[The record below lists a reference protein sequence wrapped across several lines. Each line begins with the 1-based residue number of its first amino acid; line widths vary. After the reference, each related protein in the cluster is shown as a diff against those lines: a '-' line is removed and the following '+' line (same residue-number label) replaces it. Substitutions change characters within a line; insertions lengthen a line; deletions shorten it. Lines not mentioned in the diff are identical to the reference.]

1 MSDDTTAGSVEQN
14 GGAGEHQS
22 IMSRILEYQRQLRE
36 GDPPPPPVE
45 TLPERP
51 MMEFAAAEAL
61 SAETADLVDLTEAEA
76 ALVAEAALAGEAAIA
91 AEAAPSSEA
100 TDETPSADDP
110 DGADGTEEKVAPVV
124 RLVEPPAPAHPATSG
139 VWAVPD
145 PPVHDAADEAN
156 ERLAELDS
164 TLRDVSRTI
173 GELRQRF
180 QDMAVAS
187 DERLAE
193 LEQIVERARRSTRP

>member
-1 MSDDTTAGSVEQN
+1 MSDETTTGSVEQ
-14 GGAGEHQS
+14 GEGAGKHQT

-45 TLPERP
+45 TLPDRP
-51 MMEFAAAEAL
+51 LVEFAAAEAL

-76 ALVAEAALAGEAAIA
+76 AMAAEAAIA
-91 AEAAPSSEA
+91 AEAAAAAPEVDVEA
-100 TDETPSADDP
+100 PAAQEADVPDDE
-110 DGADGTEEKVAPVV
+110 GKVAPVV
-124 RLVEPPAPAHPATSG
+124 RLIEPKASAHPASG
-139 VWAVPD
+139 VWAIPD
-145 PPVHDAADEAN
+145 PPERDERNEAA
-156 ERLAELDS
+156 ERLAELEN
-164 TLRDVSRTI
+164 TLRDVSKTI

-193 LEQIVERARRSTRP
+193 LEQIIERARRSTRS

>member
-1 MSDDTTAGSVEQN
+1 MSDDTTGSVGRRE
-14 GGAGEHQS
+14 GSGEHQN

-45 TLPERP
+45 TLPDRP
-51 MMEFAAAEAL
+51 AMDFAAAEAL

-76 ALVAEAALAGEAAIA
+76 TLA
-91 AEAAPSSEA
+91 AEPGPAPAVEGEGPVPETSDQGAPSEERA
-100 TDETPSADDP
+100 
-110 DGADGTEEKVAPVV
+110 EEKVAPVV
-124 RLVEPPAPAHPATSG
+124 RLVEPPAPAEPRPVPENG

-145 PPVHDAADEAN
+145 PPAQDERN
-156 ERLAELDS
+156 VELERIAELEEA
-164 TLRDVSRTI
+164 LRRVSQTI
-173 GELRQRF
+173 TELRRRF

-193 LEQIVERARRSTRP
+193 LEEIVERARRSTRV

>member
-1 MSDDTTAGSVEQN
+1 MSDDTTATGEQEE
-14 GGAGEHQS
+14 ALEHQS
-22 IMSRILEYQRQLRE
+22 IVDRILEHQRQLRE

-45 TLPERP
+45 TLPDRP
-51 MMEFAAAEAL
+51 LMEFVAAETL

-76 ALVAEAALAGEAAIA
+76 ALATETGPPPEAEDPTSPEGPVEAQ
-91 AEAAPSSEA
+91 
-100 TDETPSADDP
+100 
-110 DGADGTEEKVAPVV
+110 EEVAPVV
-124 RLVEPPAPAHPATSG
+124 RLEPPAAREATENG

-145 PPVHDAADEAN
+145 PPARDERDDTA
-156 ERLAELDS
+156 ERLAELEDV
-164 TLRDVSRTI
+164 LRTVSETI

-193 LEQIVERARRSTRP
+193 LERIVERARRSTRV

>member
-1 MSDDTTAGSVEQN
+1 MADDTTTGSVEQS

-45 TLPERP
+45 TLPDRP
-51 MMEFAAAEAL
+51 MVEFAAAEAL

-76 ALVAEAALAGEAAIA
+76 ALAAEAAIA
-91 AEAAPSSEA
+91 AGTVPAPDA
-100 TDETPSADDP
+100 TDDATSAGDP
-110 DGADGTEEKVAPVV
+110 DGAEVSEEKVAPVV
-124 RLVEPPAPAHPATSG
+124 RLVEPPAPTHPATSG
-139 VWAVPD
+139 VWAVPE
-145 PPVHDAADEAN
+145 PPAQDERDEAT
-156 ERLAELDS
+156 ERLAEFEG
-164 TLRDVSRTI
+164 TLRDVSRSI
-173 GELRQRF
+173 SELRQRF